1 MVVGSPAAP
10 HMDPGRHGQDGCT
23 RRGLR
28 VATRGIRGDEP
39 VVPDRAGGA
48 QCGFDWQ
55 VQVTAQGT
63 LSIVA
68 GALARTPGV
77 RTVLP
82 VNHAQIPSLTSTSG
96 RTTRSTGAASLAQTA
111 SGPVNLTVDGV
122 VDLPRSDSF
131 FQVMGAPAGVGATA
145 PPDNVVLVPAATF
158 TTLSQGST
166 VVHQFH
172 VLLDRS

>member
-1 MVVGSPAAP
+1 
-10 HMDPGRHGQDGCT
+10 
-23 RRGLR
+23 
-28 VATRGIRGDEP
+28 
-39 VVPDRAGGA
+39 
-48 QCGFDWQ
+48 
-55 VQVTAQGT
+55 
-63 LSIVA
+63 
-68 GALARTPGV
+68 
-77 RTVLP
+77 
-82 VNHAQIPSLTSTSG
+82 
-96 RTTRSTGAASLAQTA
+96 LAQTA